1 MPDMP
6 VGSKEEMCPCV
17 IEVTWAGIV
26 SGDARGWRVVM
37 EEIQVSRMMDLVVNG
52 KAVFG
57 LSFMLL
63 EA

>member
-1 MPDMP
+1 MPDTP

-17 IEVTWAGIV
+17 MEVTWAGIA
-26 SGDARGWRVVM
+26 SGDAQRWRVVT
-37 EEIQVSRMMDLVVNG
+37 EEIQVSRMTDLVVNG
-52 KAVFG
+52 KVVFG